1 MTPVIP
7 LDSPRWSELSHA
19 YGDGSDLPEILG
31 RLSDGDVE
39 AMDDLFGSICH
50 QGTTYTA
57 SYAAVPHLADIAGRT
72 RDAGLRAQILVL
84 IGSIAADTERPPIPD
99 DVRVAYEAALPRA
112 LELALKTLHEPLEP
126 SDAVYLLATAA
137 TVDGR
142 SVVGRVLTGF
152 VDEEFIAECPSCER
166 ELYLWPQ
173 EDGFTA
179 AADDPVSAPKTPR
192 TPIVPGPEPAHEADY
207 QWLTRVGGAA
217 ALSFIDG
224 RLPFLFGRGTC
235 PACGAAFSL
244 MDQLAA
250 Y

>member
-7 LDSPRWSELSHA
+7 LDSPRWSELKHA
-19 YGDGSDLPEILG
+19 HGDGSDLPEILG
-31 RLSDGDVE
+31 RLSDGDAE

-57 SYAAVPHLADIAGRT
+57 SYAAVPHLAEIAGRT
-72 RDAGLRAQILVL
+72 KDAG
-84 IGSIAADTERPPIPD
+84 
-99 DVRVAYEAALPRA
+99 
-112 LELALKTLHEPLEP
+112 ALKTLHEPLEP

-152 VDEEFIAECPSCER
+152 VDEEFIAECPSCQR

-192 TPIVPGPEPAHEADY
+192 TPIIPGPEPAHEADY

-217 ALSFIDG
+217 ALSFIAG
-224 RLPFLFGRGTC
+224 RLPCLFGRGTC
-235 PACGAAFSL
+235 PACGAAFSV

-250 Y
+250 YG